1 MRKIK
6 RHLGLLVVL
15 IILLSLISEDLSLMK
30 ITLVALFIMWILF
43 SDKLIDFWN
52 S

>member
-6 RHLGLLVVL
+6 HHLGLLVVL

-30 ITLVALFIMWILF
+30 ITLVALFIIWILF

>member
-1 MRKIK
+1 MGKIK

-30 ITLVALFIMWILF
+30 ITLVALFIIWILH